1 MKKIKISGLIVTL
14 IMIFISCEE
23 LPDPAG
29 ERGVAVVPAISGL
42 NPAVYDINDLEN
54 SYVKFTVSIPEGTS
68 VTKAT
73 LIGSFNNNH
82 SDVTIT
88 ELTSFPADVTI
99 TSADAAQKLGM
110 NLTNIQRGD
119 VFDFEVLVTSGS
131 RTTRSTPL
139 AIPVACA
146 YSVNMSTGSYH
157 SVSADWNSEGDI
169 TLTADADDPYKI
181 YVSGLEEMEGL
192 VEDLG
197 PLVMYIDPVSYAV
210 TVPHKAIASDAWGL
224 NNIAYEGSG
233 TFSTCDGTY
242 TMSLTI
248 SVDEGSWGAF
258 SFIFTRN

>member
-119 VFDFEVLVTSGS
+119 VFD
-131 RTTRSTPL
+131 
-139 AIPVACA
+139 
-146 YSVNMSTGSYH
+146 
-157 SVSADWNSEGDI
+157 
-169 TLTADADDPYKI
+169 
-181 YVSGLEEMEGL
+181 
-192 VEDLG
+192 
-197 PLVMYIDPVSYAV
+197 
-210 TVPHKAIASDAWGL
+210 
-224 NNIAYEGSG
+224 
-233 TFSTCDGTY
+233 
-242 TMSLTI
+242 
-248 SVDEGSWGAF
+248 
-258 SFIFTRN
+258 